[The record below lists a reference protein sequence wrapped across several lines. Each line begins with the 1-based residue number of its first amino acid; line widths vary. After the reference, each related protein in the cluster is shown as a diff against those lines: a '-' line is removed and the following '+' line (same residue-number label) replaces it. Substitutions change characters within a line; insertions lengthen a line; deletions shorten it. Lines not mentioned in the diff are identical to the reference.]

1 VQINYNAAIICNFFS
16 LGKIVQNYI
25 FQKIGFKKSGVFFLC
40 SHNFFSL
47 VNFTG
52 GIFGNI
58 RYKTMRKL
66 FVTLRLFRDF
76 FVKNTKKHNEN
87 KFFFCFCKSFLAQK

>member
-1 VQINYNAAIICNFFS
+1 MPQSFATFFLWAKLSKIIFS
-16 LGKIVQNYI
+16 KKLDL
-25 FQKIGFKKSGVFFLC
+25 KSGVFFLC